1 MNFRTDADSVL
12 SAEDTP
18 LFWEHFLFLLSS
30 SQCYTG
36 IIINFSKKIKQSIQ
50 KIKIFPK
57 AYEKTGYQIEGLDV
71 FVKPCDTY
79 LIFFVVDDAKIIVLR
94 VLKDRMYWKSVIER
108 MQN

>member
-1 MNFRTDADSVL
+1 MIQHYEIVISKDALDDIKSMKGYIL
-12 SAEDTP
+12 KQFKYCEYAE
-18 LFWEHFLFLLSS
+18 
-30 SQCYTG
+30 
-36 IIINFSKKIKQSIQ
+36 NFSKKIKQSIQ
-50 KIKIFPK
+50 KIKNFPK

-108 MQN
+108 IQN